1 MDQSRK
7 NAQTFLDISFGFF
20 NKQILILIKIITYA
34 KKKSVI
40 LCEKYRKARL
50 KTFVF
55 LQPRVIVD

>member
-1 MDQSRK
+1 MQ
-7 NAQTFLDISFGFF
+7 
-20 NKQILILIKIITYA
+20 

-55 LQPRVIVD
+55 LQPRVIVDVVGVPNVVENVERKAVDIGAFDWLKWYRKW